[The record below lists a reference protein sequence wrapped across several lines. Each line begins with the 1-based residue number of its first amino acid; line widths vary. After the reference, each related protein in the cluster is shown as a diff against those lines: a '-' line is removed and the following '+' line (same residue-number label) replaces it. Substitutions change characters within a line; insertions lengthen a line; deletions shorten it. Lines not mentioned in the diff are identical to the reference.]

1 MPRSM
6 PCTAT
11 CSGTVTRDGKNR
23 NWVAHR
29 VQNARLRRTSASSGA
44 PAPERSLGE
53 RLSGDRLSGGC
64 FIDRAAANSST
75 AAATPS
81 TSTAL
86 RHPRPTI
93 RSAVSGGSTIWPV
106 AVPTF
111 TTPVIV
117 PRLRSNQRAM
127 VESVTTSWV
136 LRPSPMK
143 IPNSA
148 TSCQGSPITEMR
160 PKPIP
165 YSNPVVPSTAVGP
178 YRSLRRPAE
187 ERQHS
192 HDQNGQGGAARQQ
205 RSRPAELVFEDVE
218 EQSDREQ
225 QAHDR
230 ELRHAGADDH
240 RVSRVHCIPVQ
251 PMGSTS
257 PGARARGGVARL
269 RSTPVIA

>member
-1 MPRSM
+1 M

-53 RLSGDRLSGGC
+53 RPVGRSAFGWVLHRQGGGQQQHGRR
-64 FIDRAAANSST
+64 DAQHQHRVA
-75 AAATPS
+75 PS
-81 TSTAL
+81 QTRHQERGQRRQHHLARRGADL
-86 RHPRPTI
+86 HHPRH
-93 RSAVSGGSTIWPV
+93 RSAPALEPACDGRERHHVMGAQAQSDEDPEQRDELPGLADHRDETEADSVQQPCRAEHRGRSVPV
-106 AVPTF
+106 A
-111 TTPVIV
+111 
-117 PRLRSNQRAM
+117 QA
-127 VESVTTSWV
+127 
-136 LRPSPMK
+136 
-143 IPNSA
+143 
-148 TSCQGSPITEMR
+148 
-160 PKPIP
+160 
-165 YSNPVVPSTAVGP
+165 
-178 YRSLRRPAE
+178 PAE

-240 RVSRVHCIPVQ
+240 RVSRGPLHSCPTDGVHL
-251 PMGSTS
+251 TRR
-257 PGARARGGVARL
+257 PGPRE
-269 RSTPVIA
+269 RSTTSFNPRHRPDRF